1 VISRKGPLK
10 GVKITPISLPERAN
24 LAERLRILRQRLAAE
39 VTKEFL
45 ERHPD
50 WLERYGSRAIERGE
64 QDAIYHLEFL
74 AAAIEAGSSPAF
86 ENYARWCGRMLEARG
101 IARSFVI
108 ENFEQIRAR
117 LRRHFSLEETNFVES
132 FIHAGSAAM
141 AGDTPVLAA
150 QGDPSRLP
158 EQQLF
163 LQAILSPNR
172 KAATDVALGALR
184 AGRSIQD
191 LYLHIFQESL
201 YEVGRLWESNK
212 ITVAQE
218 HMATAITQSV
228 MALVYEQIVS
238 PGDQHGKMV
247 VTGVEG
253 ELHQI
258 GANMVADVLESDGW
272 DVIFLGTNMPD
283 AGILAA
289 IDSYQAIV
297 IGISVTLLLNIP
309 QVLRLV
315 KSIKDRRGARA
326 PRIILGGAAFRY
338 APVLASEVGAD
349 AVALDLAEAL
359 AISRTWKPEAPV

>member
-1 VISRKGPLK
+1 MK
-10 GVKITPISLPERAN
+10 PISLPDRAN
-24 LAERLRILRQRLAAE
+24 VAERLRTLRQETATD

-50 WLERYGSRAIERGE
+50 WLERYGSRAVERGE

-74 AAAIEAGSSPAF
+74 AAAVEAGSGAAF

-101 IARSFVI
+101 ISRSFVI
-108 ENFEQIRAR
+108 ENFDQIGAHV
-117 LRRHFSLEETNFVES
+117 RRHFSLEEAGFVDS
-132 FIHAGSAAM
+132 LLRAGSAALV
-141 AGDTPVLAA
+141 GDLPVLSA
-150 QGDPSRLP
+150 QAEPYRLP

-184 AGRSIQD
+184 AGLSIQD
-191 LYLHIFQESL
+191 VYLHIFQESL

-228 MALVYEQIVS
+228 MALVYEHIES
-238 PGDQHGKMV
+238 PGGRRGKMV
-247 VTGVEG
+247 ITGVEG

-258 GANMVADVLESDGW
+258 GANMIADVLESDGW
-272 DVIFLGTNMPD
+272 DVIFLGTNTPH
-283 AGILAA
+283 AGVLAA
-289 IDSYQAIV
+289 LDSYQAAV
-297 IGISVTLLLNIP
+297 VGISVTILSNIP

-315 KSIKDRRGARA
+315 KSIKDRWGTRA
-326 PRIILGGAAFRY
+326 PRIVLGGSAFRH
-338 APVLASEVGAD
+338 APALAAEAGAD

-359 AISRTWKPEAPV
+359 AVSRSWKPEARA

>member
-1 VISRKGPLK
+1 M
-10 GVKITPISLPERAN
+10 TPISQPERAN
-24 LAERLRILRQRLAAE
+24 LAERLRTLRQETATE

-64 QDAIYHLEFL
+64 QDAIYHLDFL
-74 AAAIEAGSSPAF
+74 AAAIEAGSSAAF
-86 ENYARWCGRMLEARG
+86 ENYARWCARMLEARG
-101 IARSFVI
+101 IAPSFVV
-108 ENFEQIRAR
+108 ENFEQIGACVG
-117 LRRHFSLEETNFVES
+117 RHLSLEERDFVATL
-132 FIHAGSAAM
+132 IRAGSAAM
-141 AGDTPVLAA
+141 AEDLPVLSA
-150 QGDPSRLP
+150 QAEPGRLP

-172 KAATDVALGALR
+172 KAATDLALGALR

-228 MALVYEQIVS
+228 MAIVYEHIGF
-238 PGDQHGKMV
+238 PGGARGKMV
-247 VTGVEG
+247 ITGVEG

-258 GANMVADVLESDGW
+258 GAHMVADVLESDGW
-272 DVIFLGTNMPD
+272 DVIFLGTNTPD
-283 AGILAA
+283 AGVLAA
-289 IDSYQAIV
+289 IDTYQAAA
-297 IGISVTLLLNIP
+297 IGISVTILLNIP

-315 KSIKDRRGARA
+315 KSIKDRWGARA
-326 PRIILGGAAFRY
+326 PRIILGGAAFRH
-338 APVLASEVGAD
+338 APVLAAEVGAD

-359 AISRTWKPEAPV
+359 AVSRTWKPEARA

>member
-1 VISRKGPLK
+1 MP
-10 GVKITPISLPERAN
+10 PISLAERAN
-24 LAERLRILRQRLAAE
+24 LAERLRTLRQAMATE

-50 WLERYGSRAIERGE
+50 WLERYGSRAVERGE

-74 AAAIEAGSSPAF
+74 AAAIEAGSSAAF
-86 ENYARWCGRMLEARG
+86 GNYACWCGRMLEARG
-101 IARSFVI
+101 ISRGFVI
-108 ENFEQIRAR
+108 ENFEQIGACI
-117 LRRHFSLEETNFVES
+117 RRQFSREEMGFVES
-132 FIHAGSAAM
+132 LIRAGCAAM
-141 AGDTPVLAA
+141 AEDPPLPSA
-150 QGDPSRLP
+150 QAEPYRLP

-172 KAATDVALGALR
+172 KAATDLALGALR

-191 LYLHIFQESL
+191 VYLHIFQESL

-228 MALVYEQIVS
+228 MALVYEHIVS
-238 PGDQHGKMV
+238 PGGQRGKMV
-247 VTGVEG
+247 ITGVEG

-272 DVIFLGTNMPD
+272 DVIFLGANTPH
-283 AGILAA
+283 AGVLTA
-289 IDSYQAIV
+289 IDSYQATV
-297 IGISVTLLLNIP
+297 VGISVTLLSNLP
-309 QVLRLV
+309 QVLHLV
-315 KSIKDRRGARA
+315 KSTKDRWGARA
-326 PRIILGGAAFRY
+326 PRILLGGAAFRH
-338 APVLASEVGAD
+338 APALAAEVGAD

-359 AISRTWKPEAPV
+359 AVSRTWKPEARA